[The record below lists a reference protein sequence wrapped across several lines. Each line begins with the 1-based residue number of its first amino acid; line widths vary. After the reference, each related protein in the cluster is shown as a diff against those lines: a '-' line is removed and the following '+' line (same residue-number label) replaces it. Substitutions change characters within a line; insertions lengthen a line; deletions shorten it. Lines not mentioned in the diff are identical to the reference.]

1 MTWMRRAFSGLR
13 RLFIVLALILCL
25 PAAYGLITWLSLGR
39 APPTQV
45 YIFLAAGLGA
55 YVLATSLGWIFV
67 GFKGEDD
74 SSWSSRALNKRVG
87 GSSMR
92 LQDKVAIVT
101 GAASGMGAATA
112 RLFASEGAKVVVAD
126 MLEAEGEAVAQSIKS
141 NRGEARF
148 QRLDVASEK
157 DWEALV
163 ATTLAAYGKI
173 DILINNAGVSGS
185 DPDRFSLETWDR
197 QMSIN
202 AKGVFLG
209 MRAVIPE
216 MQKAK
221 GGAIVNI
228 SSISGVVGQ
237 TFVHM
242 GYNASK
248 GAVRTMSK
256 AAAVQ
261 FARDGIR
268 VNSVHPGLMPAM
280 RTSKL
285 SADPTIR
292 AGMLKAIPMRREG
305 RVEEVANA
313 NLFLASDE
321 SSYITGIEVPV
332 DGGYLAM

>member
-1 MTWMRRAFSGLR
+1 
-13 RLFIVLALILCL
+13 
-25 PAAYGLITWLSLGR
+25 
-39 APPTQV
+39 
-45 YIFLAAGLGA
+45 
-55 YVLATSLGWIFV
+55 
-67 GFKGEDD
+67 
-74 SSWSSRALNKRVG
+74 
-87 GSSMR
+87 MR

-101 GAASGMGAATA
+101 GGASGMGAATS
-112 RLFASEGAKVVVAD
+112 RLFAREGAKVVVAD
-126 MLEAEGEAVAQSIKS
+126 MLEAEGQAVADAIES

-148 QRLDVASEK
+148 QRLDVSSET
-157 DWEALV
+157 DWD
-163 ATTLAAYGKI
+163 ATIAATLAAYGRI

-185 DPDRFSLETWDR
+185 DPDRLSLATWDR

-209 MRAVIPE
+209 MRAVIPV
-216 MQKAK
+216 MQKTK

-228 SSISGVVGQ
+228 SSISGVTGQ

-248 GAVRTMSK
+248 GAVRTMTK

-268 VNSVHPGLMPAM
+268 VNSVHPGLMPPM
-280 RTSKL
+280 RTSVL
-285 SADPTIR
+285 SADPDVR

-313 NLFLASDE
+313 NLFLVSDE
-321 SSYITGIEVPV
+321 ASYITGVELPV
-332 DGGYLAM
+332 DGGFLAM